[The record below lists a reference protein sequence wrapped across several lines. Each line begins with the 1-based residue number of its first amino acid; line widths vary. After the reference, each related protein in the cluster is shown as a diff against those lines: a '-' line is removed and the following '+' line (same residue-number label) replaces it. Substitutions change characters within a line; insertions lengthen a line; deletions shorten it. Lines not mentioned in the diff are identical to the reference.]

1 MNLGYYVISALV
13 VLITLAIHEYC
24 HAYAAYKLGD
34 NTARDMGRLTLNP
47 LKHLDPVGAICML
60 LFHVGWAKPVPI
72 NPRNF
77 KNPKK
82 GFAITAIAGP
92 LSNIVMAFFGALL
105 YLIILAS
112 LRGVLFV
119 RDSFE
124 YNFWNNVL
132 LFVSL
137 FHTINLGLGI
147 FNLLPIPPF
156 DGSRILNVV
165 LPPKAY
171 FGIMKY
177 ERKIYYGVL
186 IWLLIGDY
194 VASMLRMIPLI
205 ANTPALNF
213 IVGIFSLSDM
223 LGTVISAISSVM
235 ISFWQLIPALR

>member
-92 LSNIVMAFFGALL
+92 LSNIVMAFFGALV
-105 YLIILAS
+105 YIIILAS

-156 DGSRILNVV
+156 DGSRIFLSF
-165 LPPKAY
+165 LPPKY
-171 FGIMKY
+171 YWKIMQY
-177 ERKIYYGVL
+177 ERYIYMAFLILLVIGVFDKPINIARNFVLDL
-186 IWLLIGDY
+186 ILDL
-194 VASMLRMIPLI
+194 
-205 ANTPALNF
+205 F
-213 IVGIFSLSDM
+213 IRI
-223 LGTVISAISSVM
+223 
-235 ISFWQLIPALR
+235 